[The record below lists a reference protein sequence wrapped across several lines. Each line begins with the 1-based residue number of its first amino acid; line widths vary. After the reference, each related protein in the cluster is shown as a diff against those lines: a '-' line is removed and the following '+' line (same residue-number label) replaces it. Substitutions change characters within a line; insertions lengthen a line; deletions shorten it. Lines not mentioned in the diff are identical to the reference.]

1 MRKAVFVA
9 VAAAVLLL
17 AAIPAHAKV
26 AGEATISGPGLGGGA
41 GDGGGD
47 GSITLGGGDGGGWA
61 AYSGLLDTARAGTDQ
76 APAGDL
82 GPRYRV
88 VLDVRQPP
96 QPNDVVQYLYP
107 FAESG
112 PVLYTPPG
120 QRLLDF
126 DAPSGWWEAGT
137 DLMAML
143 DDAGFPDREPA
154 VNPQPPQ
161 AAPEVPRAAPATP
174 GVSPLVWA
182 TVALAGLLLV
192 GAVAARRRL
201 ARLPAR

>member
-1 MRKAVFVA
+1 MRKAASVA
-9 VAAAVLLL
+9 VAAAFLLL
-17 AAIPAHAKV
+17 AALPAQAKV
-26 AGEATISGPGLGGGA
+26 GGEATISGPGLGGGA
-41 GDGGGD
+41 REGGGGGG
-47 GSITLGGGDGGGWA
+47 GSITLHGGDGAGWA

-126 DAPSGWWEAGT
+126 DAPSGWWEAGA
-137 DLMAML
+137 DLMMLL

-154 VNPQPPQ
+154 MAPQM
-161 AAPEVPRAAPATP
+161 APEVPGAAPAGP

-201 ARLPAR
+201 TRIPAR